1 MIQNVNFILIPHP
14 IPELANHPVPLIGVL
29 LLAAVVAIVDPLEG
43 EVELEHGGD
52 LRDEVDRVTLER
64 IVADQLLGRLR
75 ECCIGG
81 RLQKWEYKL
90 KKILYYMFDTYFD
103 GCDNQSLVLK
113 ALHRLRHH
121 DINDLI

>member
-1 MIQNVNFILIPHP
+1 MIDNVNHILIPHP
-14 IPELANHPVPLIGVL
+14 IPELANHAVPLIGVL

-43 EVELEHGGD
+43 EVELEHVGD

-81 RLQKWEYKL
+81 RLQKWEYK
-90 KKILYYMFDTYFD
+90 T
-103 GCDNQSLVLK
+103 
-113 ALHRLRHH
+113 
-121 DINDLI
+121 